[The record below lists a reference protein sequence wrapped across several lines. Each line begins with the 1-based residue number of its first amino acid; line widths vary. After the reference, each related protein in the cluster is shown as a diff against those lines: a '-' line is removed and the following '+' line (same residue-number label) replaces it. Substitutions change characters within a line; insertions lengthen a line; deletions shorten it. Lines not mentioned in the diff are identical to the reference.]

1 MCVSSAVPQVA
12 EFLDVQPLSKGKTEK
27 AKKKKE
33 AKAAQQQNSELSSN
47 GFITLPAG
55 TQHVGGDGITPTGSS
70 SSTPA
75 NASPAPRPGFARISS
90 TFVENRDSGSGTGTP
105 LSNGLD
111 GRTKVAF
118 GFGSKRKAGDEHQ
131 DSPPPKR
138 R

>member
-1 MCVSSAVPQVA
+1 VPQVA

-33 AKAAQQQNSELSSN
+33 VKAAQQQNLELSSN
-47 GFITLPAG
+47 GFITLPTG
-55 TQHVGGDGITPTGSS
+55 TQHVLVGDGITPAGSS

-75 NASPAPRPGFARISS
+75 NASPAPRPGFTRISS
-90 TFVENRDSGSGTGTP
+90 AVVESREGGSGSGTP

-118 GFGSKRKAGDEHQ
+118 GFGSKRKAGNEHE

>member
-1 MCVSSAVPQVA
+1 MA

-55 TQHVGGDGITPTGSS
+55 TQHLLGGDGITPAGSP

-90 TFVENRDSGSGTGTP
+90 TVVDSRDSGSGTGTP

>member
-1 MCVSSAVPQVA
+1 MA

-55 TQHVGGDGITPTGSS
+55 TQHLVGGDGITPTGSP

-90 TFVENRDSGSGTGTP
+90 TVVDSRDSGSGTGTP

>member
-1 MCVSSAVPQVA
+1 M
-12 EFLDVQPLSKGKTEK
+12 DVQPLSKGKTEK
-27 AKKKKE
+27 AKRKKE

-55 TQHVGGDGITPTGSS
+55 TQHVLGGDGITPTGSS

-90 TFVENRDSGSGTGTP
+90 TFVENKDVGSGTGTP
-105 LSNGLD
+105 NGLD

-118 GFGSKRKAGDEHQ
+118 GFGSKRKAGSEHE

>member
-1 MCVSSAVPQVA
+1 MA
-12 EFLDVQPLSKGKTEK
+12 EFLDVQPLSKGKTER

-33 AKAAQQQNSELSSN
+33 AKAAQLQNAALSSN

-55 TQHVGGDGITPTGSS
+55 TQHVLAGDGVTPNDSP

-75 NASPAPRPGFARISS
+75 NASPAPRPGFTRISS
-90 TFVENRDSGSGTGTP
+90 TVVESRDSGSGTGSP
-105 LSNGLD
+105 LPNGLD

-118 GFGSKRKAGDEHQ
+118 GFGSKRKAGNEHQ

>member
-1 MCVSSAVPQVA
+1 MSSAVPQVA

-33 AKAAQQQNSELSSN
+33 AKAALQQHSELSSH

-55 TQHVGGDGITPTGSS
+55 TQHVLGGDGITPTGSS

-90 TFVENRDSGSGTGTP
+90 TIVDSRDNGSGTGTP

-118 GFGSKRKAGDEHQ
+118 GFGSKRKAGSEHE

>member
-1 MCVSSAVPQVA
+1 MA

-33 AKAAQQQNSELSSN
+33 AKAAQQQNLELSSN

-55 TQHVGGDGITPTGSS
+55 AQHIFGGDGVTPTASS

-90 TFVENRDSGSGTGTP
+90 TVVESRDSGSGTGTP

-118 GFGSKRKAGDEHQ
+118 GFGSKRKAGNEHQ

>member
-1 MCVSSAVPQVA
+1 VA

-33 AKAAQQQNSELSSN
+33 AKAAQQQNSELASN

-55 TQHVGGDGITPTGSS
+55 PQYILGGDVITPTGSS
-70 SSTPA
+70 PSTPA
-75 NASPAPRPGFARISS
+75 NASPAPRPGFTRISS
-90 TFVENRDSGSGTGTP
+90 TFVESRDSGSGFGTP

-111 GRTKVAF
+111 SRMKVVF
-118 GFGSKRKAGDEHQ
+118 GFGSKRKAGNEHE

>member
-1 MCVSSAVPQVA
+1 M
-12 EFLDVQPLSKGKTEK
+12 DVQPLSKGKTEK

-33 AKAAQQQNSELSSN
+33 AKAALQQHSELSSH

-55 TQHVGGDGITPTGSS
+55 TQHVLGGDGITPTGSS

-90 TFVENRDSGSGTGTP
+90 TIVDSRDNGSGTGTP

-118 GFGSKRKAGDEHQ
+118 GFGSKRKAGSEHE

>member
-1 MCVSSAVPQVA
+1 MTSAVPQVA

-33 AKAAQQQNSELSSN
+33 AKAAQLQNSELSN

-55 TQHVGGDGITPTGSS
+55 TQHVLSGDGITPTGSA

-90 TFVENRDSGSGTGTP
+90 AVVESKDSGSGSGTP
-105 LSNGLD
+105 LSNGFD

-118 GFGSKRKAGDEHQ
+118 GFGSKRKAGNEHQ

>member
-1 MCVSSAVPQVA
+1 MA

-27 AKKKKE
+27 AKRKKE
-33 AKAAQQQNSELSSN
+33 AKAAQLQNSELSSN

-55 TQHVGGDGITPTGSS
+55 TQHVLGGDGITPNGSS

-90 TFVENRDSGSGTGTP
+90 TVVESKDGGSGTGSP

-118 GFGSKRKAGDEHQ
+118 GFGSKRKAGNEHE

>member
-1 MCVSSAVPQVA
+1 MA
-12 EFLDVQPLSKGKTEK
+12 EFLDVQPLSRGKTEK

-33 AKAAQQQNSELSSN
+33 VKAAQQQNSELSSN
-47 GFITLPAG
+47 GFITLPTG
-55 TQHVGGDGITPTGSS
+55 TQHVLVGDRITPTGSPF
-70 SSTPA
+70 STPA
-75 NASPAPRPGFARISS
+75 NASPAPRPGFARILS
-90 TFVENRDSGSGTGTP
+90 TVVESKDSASGSGTP

-118 GFGSKRKAGDEHQ
+118 GFGSKRKAGNEHE